1 MKEKI
6 KLAILGSTGSIGRQ
20 TIEVVE
26 MFPEIFEIEVLTAN
40 ENVELLAK
48 QSLEHHPNAVVIS
61 NQELYLE
68 LKDMLKDTDI
78 KVFSGADSI
87 NHIAKSDNIDIVIIA
102 LVGFAGLQPTLEAA
116 KAGKRIALATKEALV
131 VAGELVIN
139 EVKQGKAFL
148 IPIDSEHSA
157 IFQCLQG
164 EALNTVS
171 QLILTASGGP
181 FKNLKFEDFDNI
193 TIDEALR
200 HPRWQ
205 MGNKITIDSSTLM
218 NKGFEVIE
226 AHWLFGIAPS
236 NIKVLI
242 HPESII
248 HSMVQFIDG
257 SIKSQ
262 LSIPDMRIPILYA
275 LTYPYRL
282 PTNFDTPDFVE
293 LHSLSFDNPD
303 IKHFPHL
310 QLAYDILN
318 IGGIMPCVLNAANE
332 IAVYAFLNKEIK
344 FTQMYT
350 VIEKTLEKFTPT
362 SVENV
367 EHLISVD
374 QRARKISCEIIN
386 QI

>member
-1 MKEKI
+1 
-6 KLAILGSTGSIGRQ
+6 
-20 TIEVVE
+20 
-26 MFPEIFEIEVLTAN
+26 
-40 ENVELLAK
+40 
-48 QSLEHHPNAVVIS
+48 
-61 NQELYLE
+61 
-68 LKDMLKDTDI
+68 
-78 KVFSGADSI
+78 
-87 NHIAKSDNIDIVIIA
+87 
-102 LVGFAGLQPTLEAA
+102 
-116 KAGKRIALATKEALV
+116 
-131 VAGELVIN
+131 
-139 EVKQGKAFL
+139 
-148 IPIDSEHSA
+148 
-157 IFQCLQG
+157 
-164 EALNTVS
+164 
-171 QLILTASGGP
+171 
-181 FKNLKFEDFDNI
+181 
-193 TIDEALR
+193 
-200 HPRWQ
+200 
-205 MGNKITIDSSTLM
+205 STLM

-257 SIKSQ
+257 SIKAQ